1 MPGQGTPG
9 FPPSP
14 RRAQPGERARPA
26 QRGGRGRAHSGA
38 GGVARTAGR
47 AGSRAQRADLD
58 PSPRVRGLLPKPA
71 SVLVSADSPG
81 REDECSCLSGDGVS
95 PPAAGAVGSRSTSTT
110 ATGSGLPQPL
120 KSMRRSDSGSCSEP
134 PTTPRAAER
143 GKAGGLACVD
153 GGSGGGWKERGGRFP
168 VQGIGRNTG
177 SPAGGVA
184 RANGQPARVRS
195 GRSGWRRGP

>member
-26 QRGGRGRAHSGA
+26 QRG
-38 GGVARTAGR
+38 R

-58 PSPRVRGLLPKPA
+58 PSPRVRGLLPEPA

-95 PPAAGAVGSRSTSTT
+95 PPAAGAAGS
-110 ATGSGLPQPL
+110 
-120 KSMRRSDSGSCSEP
+120 
-134 PTTPRAAER
+134 
-143 GKAGGLACVD
+143 
-153 GGSGGGWKERGGRFP
+153 
-168 VQGIGRNTG
+168 
-177 SPAGGVA
+177 
-184 RANGQPARVRS
+184 
-195 GRSGWRRGP
+195 